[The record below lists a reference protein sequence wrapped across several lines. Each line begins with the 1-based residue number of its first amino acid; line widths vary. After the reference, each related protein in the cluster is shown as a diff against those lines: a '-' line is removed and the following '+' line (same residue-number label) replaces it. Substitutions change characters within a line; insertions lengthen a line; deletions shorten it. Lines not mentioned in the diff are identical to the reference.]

1 MMKKLVDLESPL
13 LRPLYLSVPASTVM
27 EEMPHELHGI
37 QPPAVDV
44 PASAIPRIW
53 DSSDSSAYF
62 DRLGVRSIFLVA
74 DDQAYARSGAELMLK
89 RAMHSRHV
97 FRFSD
102 FTANPKS
109 NEIDRAVRAF
119 RSDRFDLIV
128 AVGGGSAMDVAKLAR
143 ACNREDA
150 AAADVIQRRVPVQT
164 VSVPLLAIPTTA
176 GTGAEA
182 THFSAVY
189 VEGRKY
195 SLGDPS
201 MRPQYV
207 ILNEKLLE
215 SLPRQITL
223 QTGLDATCQAIEST
237 WSTRSTPASRQFA
250 ARALRLAW
258 SALPVC
264 LGNPTPRSLRMMLNA
279 AHLAGRAID
288 ISQTTAC
295 HALSYSLT
303 SHFNVPHGLAVA
315 LMLGP
320 VWSFNAGVTD
330 EDIADARGVAHVRKM
345 MHRLAHFMGASSVE
359 DAAAVIRAR
368 LIDTGA
374 AVDFSD
380 CHIPKQQAIEL
391 IAREVDPLRAGNNP
405 RKMSADQVAAILQP
419 LAG

>member
-1 MMKKLVDLESPL
+1 MKKLVDLKSPL
-13 LRPLYLSVPASTVM
+13 SRPLYLSVPAASAID
-27 EEMPHELHGI
+27 EMPHELPGVEL
-37 QPPAVDV
+37 PPDDV
-44 PASAIPRIW
+44 AASAIPRIW

-74 DDQAYARSGAELMLK
+74 DDQAFSHSGAELMLR
-89 RAMHSRHV
+89 RAMHNRHV
-97 FRFSD
+97 VRFSD

-109 NEIDRAVRAF
+109 NEIDSAVRAF

-150 AAADVIQRRVPVQT
+150 TAADVIQRRVPVQT
-164 VSVPLLAIPTTA
+164 GSVPLLAIPTTA

-237 WSTRSTPASRQFA
+237 WSTRSTPASRRFA

-258 SALPVC
+258 PALPVC
-264 LGNPTPRSLRMMLNA
+264 LSSPTPRSLRMMLNA

-320 VWSFNAGVTD
+320 VWSFNAGVT
-330 EDIADARGVAHVRKM
+330 EQDIADPRGVAHVRKM
-345 MHRLAHFMGASSVE
+345 MQRLAHFMGASSVE
-359 DAAAVIRAR
+359 NAAVVIRSR
-368 LIDTGA
+368 LMELGA
-374 AVDFSD
+374 AVSFSD
-380 CHIPKQQAIEL
+380 FNVPKERAIEL
-391 IAREVDPLRAGNNP
+391 IALEVDPLRAGNNP
-405 RKMSADQVAAILQP
+405 RRMSPEQLTAILQP